1 MTSHVYFWYQI
12 TAAHLSRRDTVLTFQ
27 CCLVVWVTSAESGSG
42 TQFHN
47 TTITFLFNLLF
58 IIEAVIIF
66 LLTTPQACRLTPQQQ
81 INPLILLPAMCNLL
95 TFLSER
101 ERRCKKGF
109 SLSLSEWR
117 KQTRWTRAAGS
128 RPTAI
133 KVDPLAE
140 RPVFF
145 PALSPFS
152 SASFGGTTCAP
163 ANDKHGQR
171 K

>member
-12 TAAHLSRRDTVLTFQ
+12 TAARLSTRDTVLTFQ

-109 SLSLSEWR
+109 SLSLWMEETNSVNSS
-117 KQTRWTRAAGS
+117 RWQ
-128 RPTAI
+128 PTNCYQSWSSGWKAC
-133 KVDPLAE
+133 
-140 RPVFF
+140 F
-145 PALSPFS
+145 LSCS
-152 SASFGGTTCAP
+152 LSFQLSQLRWHHMCAC
-163 ANDKHGQR
+163 
-171 K
+171 